1 MRSVAMQTKCKPNQ
15 PVVVLVELL
24 FIYMIY
30 VRWLKW
36 WCGWECACLS
46 GQNSPTPARPTPWRK
61 CSGIHTEHAQ
71 LSGERNLEDAI
82 PHNFVSLPQCQR
94 QHNYL
99 KMK

>member
-46 GQNSPTPARPTPWRK
+46 GHKFSNIR
-61 CSGIHTEHAQ
+61 GVF
-71 LSGERNLEDAI
+71 
-82 PHNFVSLPQCQR
+82 FVSVSTR
-94 QHNYL
+94 V
-99 KMK
+99 